1 MSVPPPPPQFGESL
15 VNWWQ
20 NRRRSTKIVIGVGA
34 VLVLMFLLG
43 SISRVGSSATS
54 TTPISI
60 PTATRTNPEQT
71 QSAYDLEMYR
81 VEARLACRYARTTN
95 FDHELAQDLL
105 KYDYGTV
112 NSSGPRAFLE
122 VHKKNLAQAC
132 TRYR

>member
-81 VEARLACRYARTTN
+81 VEARLACRYAQPRTLTMSLPKTFSN
-95 FDHELAQDLL
+95 TITAQ
-105 KYDYGTV
+105 
-112 NSSGPRAFLE
+112 
-122 VHKKNLAQAC
+122 
-132 TRYR
+132 